1 MYKSNVFTILIQN
14 DGTFEITTLGL
25 VVRKPIAGNSGLAK
39 TFVLTCFQL
48 FVESLFCLFRF
59 FKIDFFYCK
68 VLQNISIEKNLG
80 VEK

>member
-1 MYKSNVFTILIQN
+1 MSMSM
-14 DGTFEITTLGL
+14 LGL
-25 VVRKPIAGNSGLAK
+25 VVRKPITGNSGLAK
-39 TFVLTCFQL
+39 TFVSCFQL